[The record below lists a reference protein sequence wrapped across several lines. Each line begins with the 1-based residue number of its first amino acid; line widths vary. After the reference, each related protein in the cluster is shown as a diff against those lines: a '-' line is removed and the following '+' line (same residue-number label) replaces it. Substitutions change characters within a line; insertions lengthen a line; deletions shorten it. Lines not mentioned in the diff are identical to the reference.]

1 VATKFQRLQLIWSQL
16 VDQLK
21 MPLAPGKIVPYPRL
35 RNFVVD
41 VLAEGRRKKIAHLML
56 EADIGPMRER
66 LAEHRRAG
74 LGWVSI
80 TSYVAKSF
88 ACAIDDDKHMQAYRL
103 GKSRIVLFDDVDLTF
118 MVEREWEGEPLPVFC
133 IVRAAQR
140 KTAHEIHRELQAAKE
155 TPLGT
160 DGPMNALEMQFFLL
174 PSFLRRA
181 LWFFV
186 RRNPYWFKDLIG
198 TAGVTSMGMFTSG
211 VAVGVGITPMTVTL
225 CIGSIEKKLALVDGQ
240 AIEREV
246 MHMLLS
252 VDHEIIDGAPLAR
265 FAERFNKILLDGRA
279 LTACAA

>member
-1 VATKFQRLQLIWSQL
+1 MKRRTFIAGLGSAAAWPFPARHSGPACRLAAAGLARRAARSGGSASAHGRPRSGSDLVATKLQRLQLIWSQL

-35 RNFVVD
+35 RNFVLD
-41 VLAEGRRKKIAHLML
+41 VLAEGGRKKIAHVML

-74 LGWVSI
+74 LGPVSI

-88 ACAIDDDKHMQAYRL
+88 ACAIDDDKRIQAYRL
-103 GKSRIVLFDDVDLTF
+103 GKSRLVVFDDIDLTF
-118 MVEREWEGEPLPVFC
+118 MVEREWEGEPLLVFS

-140 KTAHEIHRELQAAKE
+140 KTAQEIHRELQAAKE

-174 PSFLRRA
+174 PSFPRRA

-186 RRNPYWFKDLIG
+186 RRNPYWFKDLVG
-198 TAGVTSMGMFTSG
+198 TA
-211 VAVGVGITPMTVTL
+211 
-225 CIGSIEKKLALVDGQ
+225 
-240 AIEREV
+240 R
-246 MHMLLS
+246 
-252 VDHEIIDGAPLAR
+252 
-265 FAERFNKILLDGRA
+265 
-279 LTACAA
+279 